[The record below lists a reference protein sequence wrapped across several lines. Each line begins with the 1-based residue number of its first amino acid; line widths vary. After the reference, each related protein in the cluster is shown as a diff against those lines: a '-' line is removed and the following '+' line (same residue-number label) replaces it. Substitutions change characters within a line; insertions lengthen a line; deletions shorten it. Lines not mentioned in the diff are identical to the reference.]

1 MDNTALSKGEPSF
14 GEIAATF
21 DGIVETPDRYLYLDT
36 HGEGGMGRVLL
47 MHDQILDRE
56 VAFKELKSEKRERV
70 DAGYPVFD
78 EEMVA
83 RFLREAK
90 ITGQLEHPSIAPVH
104 ELGRRADGTLYYT
117 MKSVRGKTFEAV
129 ISESK
134 ILEARIKLL
143 PHFVD
148 LCHGIAYA
156 HSRGVIHRDVKPANV
171 MIGDFGETVIL
182 DWGLAK
188 RLDKAD
194 IAHTVRPSAAEPGA
208 PDSPDPALW
217 TEMGSAMGTPC
228 YMSPEQALGK
238 TDVIAECS
246 DIYSLGA
253 VLYEILTGRPPV
265 EGRDVADTLRRVA
278 RGQIAHPRSV
288 DHAIDDSLAAIAM
301 RALEREPSRRFES
314 ARDLANAV
322 REWRPDAKRQEHL
335 GETVLIVDD
344 TELNVDILVEA
355 LGDDY
360 DVVVALD
367 GESALKSIASQAPDL
382 ILLDIMMPGMNGYEV
397 CERLKASEETRYI
410 PVIFLTALADAEDE
424 VKGLQLGAADYLTK
438 PFNPDLVKARVFN
451 HLELKRHREELI
463 EGSREKT
470 RELSVTQDVAI
481 ECLATLAEYRDPET
495 RGHILRTQK
504 YVGLL
509 LDTLASTPRYA
520 ASLDDEAQS
529 LIRKSAPL
537 HDIGKMGVL
546 ESLLSKK
553 DGITEE
559 EILEI
564 RKHTLYGCDA
574 IRTAEKRLGSNSFL
588 RYAKEIAESHH
599 ERWDGSGYPR
609 GLEGDAIP
617 LSARIMALADA
628 YDALMSDRTYS
639 PPMPHVEAVKILA
652 RERGHHFDPGI
663 VDAFLNHEERFRR
676 VAYELADSEHER
688 EMASLEAEEQI

>member
-1 MDNTALSKGEPSF
+1 
-14 GEIAATF
+14 
-21 DGIVETPDRYLYLDT
+21 
-36 HGEGGMGRVLL
+36 
-47 MHDQILDRE
+47 
-56 VAFKELKSEKRERV
+56 
-70 DAGYPVFD
+70 
-78 EEMVA
+78 
-83 RFLREAK
+83 
-90 ITGQLEHPSIAPVH
+90 
-104 ELGRRADGTLYYT
+104 
-117 MKSVRGKTFEAV
+117 
-129 ISESK
+129 
-134 ILEARIKLL
+134 
-143 PHFVD
+143 
-148 LCHGIAYA
+148 
-156 HSRGVIHRDVKPANV
+156 
-171 MIGDFGETVIL
+171 
-182 DWGLAK
+182 
-188 RLDKAD
+188 
-194 IAHTVRPSAAEPGA
+194 
-208 PDSPDPALW
+208 
-217 TEMGSAMGTPC
+217 
-228 YMSPEQALGK
+228 
-238 TDVIAECS
+238 
-246 DIYSLGA
+246 
-253 VLYEILTGRPPV
+253 
-265 EGRDVADTLRRVA
+265 
-278 RGQIAHPRSV
+278 
-288 DHAIDDSLAAIAM
+288 
-301 RALEREPSRRFES
+301 
-314 ARDLANAV
+314 
-322 REWRPDAKRQEHL
+322 
-335 GETVLIVDD
+335 
-344 TELNVDILVEA
+344 
-355 LGDDY
+355 
-360 DVVVALD
+360 
-367 GESALKSIASQAPDL
+367 
-382 ILLDIMMPGMNGYEV
+382 MMPGMNGYEV

-424 VKGLQLGAADYLTK
+424 VRGLQLGAADYLTK